1 MTIKIPVRTVYNS
14 NGDPQGLSE
23 FQTGEVVGYLHGG
36 TGLSTIGTTGQILV
50 VNDSANGFEFAAGFG
65 VADARNA
72 ISVTDTGG
80 DGSLSYNSSNGVLTY
95 TGPSAAEARAHFSA
109 GTGLTLSNGQ
119 YSITNTGVVAGIYG
133 SASQVPVFTIN
144 AQGQID
150 SAGTVNVAG
159 VSSTSYDS
167 ATGDFIINT
176 ADGNTFTTSIN
187 LNPFT
192 TTDLAEGTNRYY
204 TDARARSAISVTDAG
219 GDGSLAYN
227 NSTGVLTYTGPS
239 ATEVRAHFSAGTG
252 VTLSSGQISIGQAVG
267 TTDNVSFNN
276 VTVNGTLTS
285 DDITSANVTATGNV
299 IVQGNLTVNGT
310 TTTINSTTVSIND
323 KNIVLADSA
332 ADATEANGAGIT
344 INGADATFNYA
355 SVGDKWVSNK
365 QIDAPVF
372 NSTSD
377 IRLKDNIETINNALD
392 KVASIRGVTFTWKEN
407 GNASM
412 GIIAQEVEAVAPE
425 VIGET
430 NGYKAVN
437 YDGLIGL
444 LIESIKDLK
453 KEIEALKQN

>member
-372 NSTSD
+372 NTTSD
-377 IRLKDNIETINNALD
+377 IRLKDNIQTINNALD

-412 GIIAQEVEAVAPE
+412 GIIAQEVEEVAPE
-425 VIGET
+425 VISET